1 MGKWILRRTTLAV
14 VMVLLL
20 VAVLLGVMKNT
31 VISHPETHET
41 HEEHGDHEHGGGDE
55 S

>member
-1 MGKWILRRTTLAV
+1 MRSTILRRTTVTV

-31 VISHPETHET
+31 VIPHPEAHET
-41 HEEHGDHEHGGGDE
+41 HEAHEHSDGDE